1 MTTTAMTSPPNS
13 VAPSISS
20 IDPQLLKLL
29 ARHHQQLHQQPSAK
43 EFLQHAYYFNHPP
56 PNTVATNLPRHLL
69 GNGLSKLNT
78 ENSLSNLKLSSSSTT
93 INGKIDSQQSSTD
106 SQLKK
111 PTIQQSKEA
120 LNFDQWLQPP
130 LGSMIQRP
138 PCLAADTSS
147 SSSAAA
153 GFKSETVLSSGMFT
167 SFSIQILKEKKYDYI
182 ILMTSYG
189 KTYLMVLFSILC
201 KSLF

>member
-78 ENSLSNLKLSSSSTT
+78 ENSTKLSSSSVAT
-93 INGKIDSQQSSTD
+93 INGKIDQQQLPTSSQI
-106 SQLKK
+106 KK
-111 PTIQQSKEA
+111 ATIQQTKEA
-120 LNFDQWLQPP
+120 HAFDQWLQPP
-130 LGSMIQRP
+130 LGSIIQGP
-138 PCLAADTSS
+138 PCLQADTSS
-147 SSSAAA
+147 SSTATA
-153 GFKSETVLSSGMFT
+153 GFKCETTLSSGMFIT
-167 SFSIQILKEKKYDYI
+167 FQ
-182 ILMTSYG
+182 
-189 KTYLMVLFSILC
+189 
-201 KSLF
+201 